1 MEPAFWHERWAAGQT
16 GFHQQRVHPA
26 LEVHEDAFLG
36 GEPTRVLVPLCG
48 KSWDLDWLA
57 RRGHEVVGVELSERA
72 VAQFHDEHDRTPTV
86 SQEGPF
92 TAWRSE
98 NLTVLV
104 GDLFD
109 LPERVSDR
117 PFDRVWDRASMVAL
131 PPALR
136 SRYTDVVRRVAE
148 GGRLL
153 LSTFRYDPSV
163 MSGPPFSIDPSE
175 VQGAYP
181 TAQLVE
187 TDDTVPP
194 PFAARGHRR
203 FEQRLW
209 MVEL

>member
-1 MEPAFWHERWAAGQT
+1 MGPGFWHERWAAGQT
-16 GFHQQRVHPA
+16 GFHQPRVHPA
-26 LEVHEDAFLG
+26 LEIHEETFLG
-36 GEPTRVLVPLCG
+36 GEPRRVLVPLCG

-72 VAQFHDEHDRTPTV
+72 VEQFHEEHDRTPTV

-98 NLTVLV
+98 NLTLLV

-109 LPERVSDR
+109 LPERVGDR
-117 PFDRVWDRASMVAL
+117 PFDRIWDRASMVAL

-136 SRYTDVVRRVAE
+136 TRYTDVVRRVGE

-153 LSTFRYDPSV
+153 LSTLRYDPSV
-163 MSGPPFSIDPSE
+163 MSGPPFSVDPSE

-181 TAQLVE
+181 TAELIE
-187 TDDTVPP
+187 ADDTVPP
-194 PFAARGHRR
+194 NFAARGHGV